1 MGRSILY
8 RCSQREYEP
17 SLKKGQCL
25 EDVILSTVNLERQA
39 GLNSACEF
47 KATLESFSK
56 LGGGG
61 CRIEAGSERCIRTA
75 VEEYVIIE
83 PTGAKRSLRSHEG
96 RPDKKTICLIV
107 AKHCN

>member
-8 RCSQREYEP
+8 RCSQRECEP

-83 PTGAKRSLRSHEG
+83 PTGPKDHCEAMKGDLT
-96 RPDKKTICLIV
+96 KKPFV
-107 AKHCN
+107 